1 MAVSLEK
8 IYYTAMRKYDLK
20 LVAGT
25 AGIWNIV
32 SWIHLVEDV
41 QVADFLKGQELV
53 VITGISRPDGEQLL
67 EYTKRLY
74 ENEASGLIINI
85 GPFIREIPQEVIE
98 FSEENGF
105 PLFCLPWEVHL
116 VVSTGSSAI

>member
-1 MAVSLEK
+1 MHFNSLLCEEKNMAVSLEK

-85 GPFIREIPQEVIE
+85 GPFIREIPRR
-98 FSEENGF
+98 S
-105 PLFCLPWEVHL
+105 
-116 VVSTGSSAI
+116 